1 MTHNWNT
8 YSTCGTAMIS
18 VVTLCFTLILNI
30 IRCQIFLS
38 PGAILQCVPN
48 IQGRRN
54 HFLAGDI
61 ERLSIMLLGNS
72 LDTSRYPMRTLC
84 QALFPDDCA
93 EEGSNHDQVCT
104 VHHLYRASNGV
115 KHRLHMCTPLDHWSH
130 KVHKCGVLHLKGSEP
145 EWPNQQMLS

>member
-104 VHHLYRASNGV
+104 VHHLEPQMESNTDYT
-115 KHRLHMCTPLDHWSH
+115 C
-130 KVHKCGVLHLKGSEP
+130 VHHLTTGHIKYINVEYYI
-145 EWPNQQMLS
+145 